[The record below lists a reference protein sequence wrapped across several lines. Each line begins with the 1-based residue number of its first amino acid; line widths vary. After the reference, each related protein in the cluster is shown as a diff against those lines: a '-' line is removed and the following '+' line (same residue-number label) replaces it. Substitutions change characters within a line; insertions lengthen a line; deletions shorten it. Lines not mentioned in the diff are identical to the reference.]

1 MKASL
6 HVGEETPFLFAFKQ
20 KEETNMNL
28 IKQQPNHFVS
38 LDTLTLDEI
47 MGMIEESLRYKQGD
61 MPPLFDG
68 KTVANLFF
76 ENSTRTKNS
85 FQMAERHLNIQEIPF
100 DVATSS
106 VTKGE
111 TLYDTCKTLEAIGVD
126 ALVIR
131 HPEAGYYHELVEKLT
146 IPVLNGG
153 DGSGEHPSQSLLDL
167 VTIYEEFKTFEG
179 LNIAICGD
187 LVHSRVARSNAGVL
201 KRLGANVVGCSPESW
216 WDGSMGLSHRD
227 LDAILPDCDVV
238 MLLRVQHE
246 RHIMGDIF
254 SKEDYHTRYGL
265 TVERVER
272 MKPGAIIMHPAPVNR
287 DVEIAG
293 SLIEHPSSRIFPQMT
308 NGVYARMAI
317 LNRALGGQQ

>member
-1 MKASL
+1 MN
-6 HVGEETPFLFAFKQ
+6 TMQ
-20 KEETNMNL
+20 TNV
-28 IKQQPNHFVS
+28 KPVKHFVS
-38 LDTLTLDEI
+38 LDTLSLEEI

-61 MPPLFDG
+61 LPPLFDG

-85 FQMAERHLNIQEIPF
+85 FQMAERHLNMQEIPF
-100 DVATSS
+100 DVTTSS

-131 HPEAGYYHELVEKLT
+131 HPEAGYYHELVEKLN

-167 VTIYEEFKTFEG
+167 VTIFEEFGTFQG
-179 LNIAICGD
+179 LNVAICGD
-187 LVHSRVARSNAGVL
+187 LVHSRVARSNASVL
-201 KRLGANVVGCSPESW
+201 KRLGANVVGCSPASW
-216 WDGSMGLSHRD
+216 WDDSMGLERKE
-227 LDAILPDCDVV
+227 LDDILGECDVI

-246 RHIMGDIF
+246 RHIMGDLF
-254 SKEDYHTRYGL
+254 SKEAYHTQFGL

-272 MKPGAIIMHPAPVNR
+272 MKAGAIIMHPAPVNR

-293 SLIEHPSSRIFPQMT
+293 SLIEHERSRIFPQMK
-308 NGVYARMAI
+308 NGVYARMSI

>member
-1 MKASL
+1 MNTTQPKS
-6 HVGEETPFLFAFKQ
+6 VQETK
-20 KEETNMNL
+20 
-28 IKQQPNHFVS
+28 HFVS
-38 LDTLTLDEI
+38 LESLSLDEI

-61 MPPLFDG
+61 LPPLFNG

-85 FQMAERHLNIQEIPF
+85 FQMAERHLSIQEIPF
-100 DVATSS
+100 DVTTSS

-131 HPEAGYYHELVEKLT
+131 HPEAGYYHELVEKLN

-167 VTIYEEFKTFEG
+167 VTIFEEFKTFQG
-179 LNIAICGD
+179 LNVAICGD
-187 LVHSRVARSNAGVL
+187 LVHSRVARSNASVL

-216 WDGSMGLSHRD
+216 WDDSMGLERKE
-227 LDAILPDCDVV
+227 LDDVLATCDVI

-254 SKEDYHTRYGL
+254 SKEEYHERYGL
-265 TVERVER
+265 TVERVAK
-272 MKPGAIIMHPAPVNR
+272 MKDGAIIMHPAPVNR

-293 SLIEHPSSRIFPQMT
+293 CLIEHDKSRIFPQMT

-317 LNRALGGQQ
+317 LNRALGGQS

>member
-1 MKASL
+1 
-6 HVGEETPFLFAFKQ
+6 
-20 KEETNMNL
+20 MNL
-28 IKQQPNHFVS
+28 IQQQPKHFVS
-38 LDTLTLDEI
+38 LDTLALDEI
-47 MGMIEESLRYKQGD
+47 MGLIEESLRYKQGD
-61 MPPLFDG
+61 MLPLFDG

-111 TLYDTCKTLEAIGVD
+111 TLYDTCKTLEAIGIN

-131 HPEAGYYHELVEKLT
+131 HPEAGYYHELVERLN

-167 VTIYEEFKTFEG
+167 VTIYEEFKTFQG
-179 LNIAICGD
+179 LNVAICGD
-187 LVHSRVARSNAGVL
+187 LVHSRVARSNASVL
-201 KRLGANVVGCSPESW
+201 RRLGANVVGCSPESW
-216 WDGSMGLSHRD
+216 WDESMGLERRNID
-227 LDAILPDCDVV
+227 DVLHESDV
-238 MLLRVQHE
+238 IMLLRVQHE

-254 SKEDYHTRYGL
+254 SKEDYHTQFGL
-265 TVERVER
+265 TVDRVER
-272 MKPGAIIMHPAPVNR
+272 MKPDAIIMHPAPVNR

-293 SLIEHPSSRIFPQMT
+293 SLIEHEKSRIFPQMT

-317 LNRALGGQQ
+317 LHRALGGQS

>member
-1 MKASL
+1 
-6 HVGEETPFLFAFKQ
+6 
-20 KEETNMNL
+20 MNI
-28 IKQQPNHFVS
+28 IKQQPKHFVS
-38 LDTLTLDEI
+38 LDTLSLDEI
-47 MGMIEESLRYKQGD
+47 MGLIEESLRYKQGN

-85 FQMAERHLNIQEIPF
+85 FQMAERHLKVQEIPF

-131 HPEAGYYHELVEKLT
+131 HPESGYYHELVETLN

-167 VTIYEEFKTFEG
+167 VTIFEEFKTFEG

-187 LVHSRVARSNAGVL
+187 LVHSRVARSNASVL
-201 KRLGANVVGCSPESW
+201 KRLGANVVGCSPASW
-216 WDGSMGLSHRD
+216 WDESMGLEHRH
-227 LDAILPDCDVV
+227 LDDVLANCDVI

-254 SKEDYHTRYGL
+254 SKEDYHVRYGL
-265 TVERVER
+265 TPERVER
-272 MKPGAIIMHPAPVNR
+272 MKPQAIIMHPAPVNR

-293 SLIEHPSSRIFPQMT
+293 SLIEHPQSRIFPQMT

-317 LNRALGGQQ
+317 LNRALGGQL

>member
-1 MKASL
+1 
-6 HVGEETPFLFAFKQ
+6 
-20 KEETNMNL
+20 MNL
-28 IKQQPNHFVS
+28 IQQQPKHFVS
-38 LDTLTLDEI
+38 LDTLALDEI
-47 MGMIEESLRYKQGD
+47 MGLIEESLRYKQGD
-61 MPPLFDG
+61 MQPLFDG

-111 TLYDTCKTLEAIGVD
+111 TLYDTCKTLEAIGIN

-131 HPEAGYYHELVEKLT
+131 HPEAGYYHELVERLN

-167 VTIYEEFKTFEG
+167 VTIYEEFKTFQG
-179 LNIAICGD
+179 LNVAICGD
-187 LVHSRVARSNAGVL
+187 LVHSRVARSNASVL
-201 KRLGANVVGCSPESW
+201 RRLGANVVGCSPESW
-216 WDGSMGLSHRD
+216 WDESMGLERRNID
-227 LDAILPDCDVV
+227 DVLHESDV
-238 MLLRVQHE
+238 IMLLRVQHE

-254 SKEDYHTRYGL
+254 SKEDYHTQFGL
-265 TVERVER
+265 TVDRVER
-272 MKPGAIIMHPAPVNR
+272 MKPDAIIMHPAPVNR

-293 SLIEHPSSRIFPQMT
+293 SLIEHEKSRIFPLMT

-317 LNRALGGQQ
+317 LHRALGGQS

>member
-1 MKASL
+1 MNTTQSKS
-6 HVGEETPFLFAFKQ
+6 VQETK
-20 KEETNMNL
+20 
-28 IKQQPNHFVS
+28 HFVS
-38 LDTLTLDEI
+38 LESLSLEEI

-61 MPPLFDG
+61 LPPLFNG

-85 FQMAERHLNIQEIPF
+85 FQMAERHLSIQEIPF
-100 DVATSS
+100 DVTTSS

-111 TLYDTCKTLEAIGVD
+111 TLYDTCKTLEAIGVN

-131 HPEAGYYHELVEKLT
+131 HPEAGYYHELVEKLN

-167 VTIYEEFKTFEG
+167 VTIFEEFKTFQG
-179 LNIAICGD
+179 LNVAICGD
-187 LVHSRVARSNAGVL
+187 LVHSRVARSNASVL

-216 WDGSMGLSHRD
+216 WDDSMGLERKE
-227 LDAILPDCDVV
+227 LDDVLATCDVI

-254 SKEDYHTRYGL
+254 SKEEYHERYGL
-265 TVERVER
+265 TVERVAK
-272 MKPGAIIMHPAPVNR
+272 MKDGAIIMHPAPVNR

-293 SLIEHPSSRIFPQMT
+293 CLIEHDKSRIFPQMT

-317 LNRALGGQQ
+317 LNRALGGQS

>member
-1 MKASL
+1 
-6 HVGEETPFLFAFKQ
+6 
-20 KEETNMNL
+20 MNL
-28 IKQQPNHFVS
+28 IKQETKHFVS
-38 LDTLTLDEI
+38 LETLGLEEI

-100 DVATSS
+100 DVSTSS

-131 HPEAGYYHELVEKLT
+131 HPEAGYYHELVEKLS

-167 VTIYEEFKTFEG
+167 VTIYEEFGTFQD

-187 LVHSRVARSNAGVL
+187 LMHSRVARSNAGVL
-201 KRLGANVVGCSPESW
+201 KRLGANVVGCSPPSW
-216 WDGSMGLSHRD
+216 WDDSMGIERYD
-227 LDAILPDCDVV
+227 LDKILPDCDVV

-254 SKEDYHTRYGL
+254 SKESYHEQYGL
-265 TVERVER
+265 TIDRVKK
-272 MKPGAIIMHPAPVNR
+272 MKRDGIIMHPAPVNR

-293 SLIEHPSSRIFPQMT
+293 DLIEHPQSRIFPQMT

>member
-1 MKASL
+1 
-6 HVGEETPFLFAFKQ
+6 
-20 KEETNMNL
+20 MNT
-28 IKQQPNHFVS
+28 ITQQPKHFVS

-47 MGMIEESLRYKQGD
+47 IALIEESLRYKQGD
-61 MPPLFDG
+61 MPPLFEG

-85 FQMAERHLNIQEIPF
+85 FQMAERRLHLQEIPF

-131 HPEAGYYHELVEKLT
+131 HPESGYYHELVDTLT
-146 IPVLNGG
+146 IPVVNGG

-167 VTIYEEFKTFEG
+167 VTIFEAFKSFER
-179 LNIAICGD
+179 LNVAICGD
-187 LVHSRVARSNAGVL
+187 LVHSRVARSNAAVL
-201 KRLGANVVGCSPESW
+201 KRLGANVVGCSPASW
-216 WDGSMGLSHRD
+216 WDESMGLEHRD
-227 LDAILPDCDVV
+227 LDDVIGECDVI

-246 RHIMGDIF
+246 RHVTGEFF
-254 SKEDYHTRYGL
+254 SKEDYHMRYGL
-265 TVERVER
+265 TTARVER
-272 MKPGAIIMHPAPVNR
+272 MKRQAIIMHPAPVNR

-293 SLIEHPSSRIFPQMT
+293 QLIEHPQSRIFPQMT

-317 LNRALGGQQ
+317 LHRVLGGQS